1 MVIKQAVADT
11 LKTIGGIA
19 FNLMVP
25 VLAGYIAMSIG
36 DRPALAVGFVG
47 GMIAYNGNAGFLGGL
62 VAGFVGGY
70 IVVILKKIFSYLP
83 QSLEGLKP
91 TLLYPVFGILIAG
104 VILQIGIIPYVAMA
118 NEALTNFLNSMGEG
132 SKILLGA
139 VLGGMVPPLAIAFAS
154 VLFKNKFTK
163 KERESGLTNFIMG
176 LCFITEGAIPFA
188 AADPLRVIPSC
199 VVDSALAGGL
209 SAAFNCSIRAPHG
222 GLFVLGVVGNPLMYL
237 LAIIAGSVAGAIL
250 LGMLRKKID

>member
-1 MVIKQAVADT
+1 
-11 LKTIGGIA
+11 
-19 FNLMVP
+19 
-25 VLAGYIAMSIG
+25 
-36 DRPALAVGFVG
+36 
-47 GMIAYNGNAGFLGGL
+47 
-62 VAGFVGGY
+62 
-70 IVVILKKIFSYLP
+70 
-83 QSLEGLKP
+83 
-91 TLLYPVFGILIAG
+91 
-104 VILQIGIIPYVAMA
+104 MA

-139 VLGGMVPPLAIAFAS
+139 VLGGMMAIDMGGPFNKAAYVFGTMALSTGDYVTMAAVMAAGMVPPLAIAFAS

-163 KERESGLTNFIMG
+163 KERESGITDFIMG

-199 VVDSALAGGL
+199 VVGSALAGGL

-237 LAIIAGSVAGAIL
+237 LAIIAGSVVGAIL